1 MKKIN
6 EKELK
11 MLFIELRHNKEKAFN
26 NLYSKYGKLVYGI
39 AFSIL
44 KNNADTEDV
53 CQMIFIKIYNMENKK
68 FPTEKEACWLYS
80 LTKNESISYLRK
92 KHNDINI
99 EDIYD
104 IEKDDQEID
113 YLLDKDEYNKLISRL
128 DEKEKQV
135 ISLKILGNLSF
146 KEISRLIDEPVST
159 IKWRYYKSIHDLKLL
174 LGNLSLSIITFM
186 IGLKCLLNNKQKNQ
200 IIENKEEIKE
210 DAKEEQGFENS
221 TKSEEY
227 KENLNYAD
235 SVLENTI
242 TNETYETIKVEE
254 KNETELNYYGIGLIS
269 TSVLFLILTLIFII
283 IFIKHQL
290 KTNKKT
296 SK

>member
-53 CQMIFIKIYNMENKK
+53 CQTVFTKIYNMENKK

-146 KEISRLIDEPVST
+146 KDLNLKKDICFTLEYDFENYYFFDIVVDNIYESNDETIFKVLSGNGWGILDDLDLFKLKRLFDLNEDCLKKSEKEYLAKKFDYIECNDRVINYMNSRDDKISPKRYVFNVSLYGFE
-159 IKWRYYKSIHDLKLL
+159 K
-174 LGNLSLSIITFM
+174 
-186 IGLKCLLNNKQKNQ
+186 
-200 IIENKEEIKE
+200 EIK
-210 DAKEEQGFENS
+210 
-221 TKSEEY
+221 
-227 KENLNYAD
+227 
-235 SVLENTI
+235 
-242 TNETYETIKVEE
+242 
-254 KNETELNYYGIGLIS
+254 
-269 TSVLFLILTLIFII
+269 
-283 IFIKHQL
+283 
-290 KTNKKT
+290 
-296 SK
+296 